1 MEIASIKSRCGRV
14 AAFVLAGA
22 LALALA
28 PSAQAAKNW
37 NGSSSGNWATS
48 GNWTGTSGRR
58 YFKKENLSGS
68 QVDRIYLSAN
78 VTETKSTGLCFDTV
92 PERGYWRLRS
102 STPSNIYTFDNSGNT
117 GSDYDQDLICIGYA
131 GRGSSAHFY
140 GIKLKTRHLTV
151 GGHASLG
158 TNIVKYDMTGHLVL
172 AESEINDDNNLF
184 FGPVTITTT
193 KTCDFFK
200 GDLYATNANITCQS
214 TMKLYNFTAD
224 KTGGV
229 WTVSGDLTIAA
240 TANSTA
246 TFTNNGGDIT
256 CSGDF
261 IFGDG
266 AGSVGTFTLN
276 SGTVTVPNS
285 KWTKPLAGTGTLNLN
300 GGTFVT
306 QHFQDDTVGGS
317 LTVNFNGGTLKAN
330 NAHSKGL
337 LYHAVGNG
345 IFVNVGANGGTID
358 TGAFNITVPVAIN
371 AVENTSG
378 AFTVTGG
385 GSATFSAMGN
395 LAGAFTVGDNT
406 ALHWFDQD
414 GVVSNYTFSALTIGA
429 GSTLY
434 LDADATGCD
443 AFVASATNIAATA
456 TICLNFL
463 ENVLAGTQYVL
474 FEAASIDD
482 FVVAAV
488 NKNTGVV
495 VPFEKSIVDGRLVVT
510 VVADDFTWKNTETNW
525 GDENA
530 WTKGGAD
537 ATWSDGNNAI
547 FATDGAAAT
556 LAANAAVNEIVFNDN
571 ATISAGGGTLTAPTV
586 SVASGVSASIA
597 APTAG
602 SLEKTGAGTLTLGSS
617 RTAQTT
623 LTDGTLKM
631 VSGATVDGTKL
642 TLGTDPAKPVTFDYA
657 GQAIVTDPR
666 NYLGAGM
673 DVTLTNGEY
682 QCTGTFDFTS
692 DNLPATLTVARGA
705 RLNASGSARFSWNT
719 AAGFTNTVNV
729 AGGILRAGH
738 GSNTHW
744 LMQSTTDGRIDFNV
758 TDGGLLYFGHTMCAL
773 SCRGADAPSYN
784 NPALH
789 FRLVDSTLQVNTG
802 DKDFNFG
809 YDTSNRN
816 PVSPE
821 GVLAATNSVVTVG
834 RSICIG
840 HNVVGENTAGSYT
853 ADFEDSIVTA
863 RNFYVFWDRPLNNA
877 RFNNSRFVFNA
888 AGEVAAQD
896 GDAKWITVD
905 AGGLTIDN
913 RSFNCDLKAN
923 IGGSGTVT
931 KIGSGILRIYTNQ
944 TATAALV
951 CEEGETYVFDGRSV
965 MRAITVKNGAKFTT
979 KGTGQVTLASLSLED
994 GAELRVDEYRS
1005 GVTPIAVTT
1014 SVTLPASGTVTLT
1027 KNNNFSQGKYRIL
1040 EKAGITVADVEG
1052 KLVPATAGE
1061 LTHSWSV
1068 EGDTLFLIV
1077 GNPSAFTWT
1086 GFAGDGKMS
1095 TDGNWLGNVAPGAGD
1110 PADFSSLN
1118 RNEAIA
1124 SDIDATLGAVTMGE
1138 GVVTFTGSLAAA
1150 SFSNTRKIVVDA
1162 NATVVVAGDLT
1173 INYAD
1178 GDGIVNKV
1186 DAGGRFVVD
1195 GTLTITGGSVQPVL
1209 NAGGGYIVAGGIV
1222 VNTTLYSTLDVTTQ
1236 KWAIGPSGITGQ
1248 NHIWCMSN
1256 KANDC
1261 WIQPYTNDFIIA
1273 VNTVVRSA
1281 IDHHELNTTGYG
1293 DNQPHTITLDGGF
1306 ADNGQLYIAG
1316 TGKVVVNSVPTATGG
1331 KDAYSG
1337 NVTMTDTVTLAINA
1351 GKKLTTGKIT
1361 FAAGTTLEVPSAG
1374 VEMGEIA
1381 FSGEGTVML
1390 KVSGSELADGE
1401 YTVIT
1406 SSSALATD
1414 IVNKFTLDASA
1425 VKGSKDAWL
1434 TGGGDGK
1441 SLVLNIGDRSLAASG
1456 VWVGGSG
1463 VNMSTA
1469 ANWKNG
1475 QVPSANDPL
1484 DFSGVTVA
1492 TTINAD
1498 IDATFGAVTMGTGV
1512 VTFNGTLTATSFSDT
1527 SKVSV
1532 GANAT
1537 VTFDGDLMFTGSGT
1551 KYVVYKV
1558 DAGGKFIVTGKVGL
1572 ASGAAGDLQAQD
1584 NPGTGIIV
1592 AGSLVNDSAKWTYVA
1607 HDNNATTQYWAIGP
1621 GGITG
1626 TATSVGM
1633 WVYSNNKLNPEFQ
1646 PNTNDFTVSLWTVLR
1661 ESAKSFTYNTT
1672 GLDGLGHTITLDAG
1686 FSDKTAPLYVTGTG
1700 KVVVNHVTQSFGG
1713 KNAYSGPV
1721 TVTNSA
1727 TLAINAGKK
1736 LTSGALTMNA
1746 GTTLEVAQSG
1756 DVTLD
1761 GALTCAE
1768 GTTLKFNFTT
1778 GRTAPKL
1785 VLSQTPTFGAVKVDV
1800 AGIRP
1805 SRKKNTIIEWP
1816 EGTTWPE
1823 GFDIG
1828 SVFTLADNQ
1837 PKWVTGIAV
1846 EGDSLVLTSRL
1857 AGTMI
1862 VVK

>member
-1 MEIASIKSRCGRV
+1 MEIASIKSRCGKV
-14 AAFVLAGA
+14 AAFALAGS
-22 LALALA
+22 LAFGLA
-28 PSAQAAKNW
+28 PSAQAARYWIGNKSSNFTESKNW
-37 NGSSSGNWATS
+37 D
-48 GNWTGTSGRR
+48 GTTGRR
-58 YFKKENLSGS
+58 YFYANKLTGEAR
-68 QVDRIYLSAN
+68 QWMYLN
-78 VTETKSTGLCFDTV
+78 GDVTETKNCGMCFATV
-92 PERGYWRLRS
+92 PSSGYWHFRS
-102 STPSNIYTFDNSGNT
+102 DAKSSIRTYNNSG
-117 GSDYDQDLICIGYA
+117 GSAYDNGIFCIGYSGANSKVRLHAINITTRNLTIGGDTSA
-131 GRGSSAHFY
+131 GGAD
-140 GIKLKTRHLTV
+140 
-151 GGHASLG
+151 
-158 TNIVKYDMTGHLVL
+158 IVKMDMTGYL
-172 AESEINDDNNLF
+172 IIDDKADNGTEVWAAPN
-184 FGPVTITTT
+184 ITAA
-193 KTCDFFK
+193 TCDFYK
-200 GDLYATNANITCQS
+200 GDLYATNANITCSGNMQ
-214 TMKLYNFTAD
+214 LLNFTAE
-224 KTGGV
+224 KSGGN
-229 WTVSGDLTIAA
+229 WTLNGDLIIGAKSGA
-240 TANSTA
+240 SA
-246 TFTNNGGDIT
+246 TFTQY
-256 CSGDF
+256 
-261 IFGDG
+261 
-266 AGSVGTFTLN
+266 
-276 SGTVTVPNS
+276 SGTNAVANN
-285 KWTKPLAGTGTLNLN
+285 KWTKSTNGDGTLNLN
-300 GGTFVT
+300 GGTFMT
-306 QHFQDDTVGGS
+306 QHVTDGAAGGS

-330 NAHSKGL
+330 GVHSYGL
-337 LYHAVGNG
+337 LCHRDGNG
-345 IFVNVGANGGTID
+345 LTVNVDAGGGTID
-358 TGAFNITVPVAIN
+358 TGALNIKVAVPIN
-371 AVENTSG
+371 AVENTAG

-385 GSATFSAMGN
+385 GSATFSAMGDI
-395 LAGAFTVGDNT
+395 AGEFTVGDNT
-406 ALHWFDQD
+406 TLRWFDQD
-414 GVVSNYTFSALTIGA
+414 GVVSNYTFSALALGA

-434 LDADATGCD
+434 LDADSSGCD
-443 AFVASATNIAATA
+443 TISATTTNIAATA

-547 FATDGAAAT
+547 FATDGATAT
-556 LAANAAVNEIVFNDN
+556 LAVNAAVNEIVFNDN
-571 ATISAGGGTLTAPTV
+571 ATISAGGGTLTVPSV
-586 SVASGVSASIA
+586 SVVSDVSATIA

-602 SLEKTGAGTLTLGSS
+602 ALEKTGAGTLTLGAS

-623 LTDGTLKM
+623 LTEGTLKM
-631 VSGATVDGTKL
+631 ASGATVDGTKL

-673 DVTLTNGEY
+673 DVTLTNGEF

-692 DNLPATLTVARGA
+692 DNLPATLTVASGA

-744 LMQSTTDGRIDFNV
+744 LMNSTSDGRIDFNV
-758 TDGGLLYFGHTMCAL
+758 TDGGLLYFGHTTCAL
-773 SCRGADAPSYN
+773 SCRDVDAPSCN

-789 FRLVDSTLQVNTG
+789 FRLVDSTLQVKTG

-877 RFNNSRFVFNA
+877 RFNNSRFVFNE

-1118 RNEAIA
+1118 RNEAITA
-1124 SDIDATLGAVTMGE
+1124 DIDATLGAVTMGE
-1138 GVVTFTGSLAAA
+1138 GIVTFTGALTATYISDTLKVTVG
-1150 SFSNTRKIVVDA
+1150 SNSTVTFDGDLMFEGSGSKYAVYKVEDGGAFIVTGRLGKTDG
-1162 NATVVVAGDLT
+1162 ATCDMFPQSSVGGGYVVAGE
-1173 INYAD
+1173 IAD
-1178 GDGIVNKV
+1178 NGASGCLEASVNKN
-1186 DAGGRFVVD
+1186 
-1195 GTLTITGGSVQPVL
+1195 S
-1209 NAGGGYIVAGGIV
+1209 
-1222 VNTTLYSTLDVTTQ
+1222 Q
-1236 KWAIGPSGITGQ
+1236 KWAVGPGGMTSTSGRSW
-1248 NHIWCMSN
+1248 WCLSDA
-1256 KANDC
+1256 ANSAYFY
-1261 WIQPYTNDFIIA
+1261 PYTNDF
-1273 VNTVVRSA
+1273 TVSASTTIRSSFG
-1281 IDHHELNTTGYG
+1281 HYELNTTGYG
-1293 DNQPHTITLDGGF
+1293 DSQPHTITLSAGYS
-1306 ADNGQLYIAG
+1306 DNGVLYIAG
-1316 TGKVVVNSVPTATGG
+1316 SGKVVVNSVPTATGD

-1337 NVTMTDTVTLAINA
+1337 NVTVTDTVTLAINA
-1351 GKKLTTGKIT
+1351 DKKLTTGKIT
-1361 FAAGTTLEVPSAG
+1361 FAAGTALEVPSTG
-1374 VEMGEIA
+1374 VEMGAIA
-1381 FSGEGTVML
+1381 FSGEGTVTL
-1390 KVSGSELADGE
+1390 KVTGSELADGE

-1414 IVNKFTLDASA
+1414 IVNKFTLDAST

-1434 TGGGDGK
+1434 TGSGDGK
-1441 SLVLNIGDRSLAASG
+1441 SLVLNIGDRSLAG
-1456 VWVGGSG
+1456 PGIWVGGSG

-1512 VTFNGTLTATSFSDT
+1512 ITFNGTLTASSFSDT

-1537 VTFDGDLMFTGSGT
+1537 VTFDGDLVFTGSGSR
-1551 KYVVYKV
+1551 YVVYKV
-1558 DAGGKFIVTGKVGL
+1558 ETGGAFIVTGLIRIADGSSLSLDPQYNNNYTVG
-1572 ASGAAGDLQAQD
+1572 GGV
-1584 NPGTGIIV
+1584 IV
-1592 AGSLVNDSAKWTYVA
+1592 AGGLQNDGTGWIYSSTDRTYQKWIVGPNGIA
-1607 HDNNATTQYWAIGP
+1607 GSSSNGLWARSNA
-1621 GGITG
+1621 
-1626 TATSVGM
+1626 SVQ
-1633 WVYSNNKLNPEFQ
+1633 SEFQ
-1646 PNTNDFTVSLWTVLR
+1646 PNTNDFTLALGTVIR
-1661 ESAKSFTYNTT
+1661 SSAKSITLNTT
-1672 GLDGLGHTITLDAG
+1672 GWGDGEGHVIKLDGGFYNNGGAIYITG
-1686 FSDKTAPLYVTGTG
+1686 SG
-1700 KVVVNHVTQSFGG
+1700 KVVCNHYDTAKLSGYDPYNKTVN
-1713 KNAYSGPV
+1713 
-1721 TVTNSA
+1721 VTNSA
-1727 TLAINAGKK
+1727 TLAINAGKRI
-1736 LTSGALTMNA
+1736 
-1746 GTTLEVAQSG
+1746 TTGGINVASNTTFEVAQSG
-1756 DVTLD
+1756 TVTLD

-1768 GTTLKFNFTT
+1768 GATLKFNFTE

-1800 AGIRP
+1800 AGVRP

-1816 EGTTWPE
+1816 AGTVWPE
-1823 GFDIG
+1823 GFDIE
-1828 SVFTLADNQ
+1828 SVFSLADNQ